1 MCYNDFLL
9 FLKKEKKKHLTLAKA
24 CNFQIHHF
32 IEGGALN
39 LSEYFPT
46 LIFFFFKDK
55 KKKLN
60 RKIKHISLTGVSCIF
75 LVWCIFLQLIF

>member
-46 LIFFFFKDK
+46 LIFFF
-55 KKKLN
+55 
-60 RKIKHISLTGVSCIF
+60 
-75 LVWCIFLQLIF
+75 